1 MPRAVRTAVEVAGR
15 DLGAVRIDSGDLPVL
30 ARQVRPLLDELGAT
44 HTRIILTGDL
54 DEYSIAALGA
64 VPVDGYGVGTSLVTG
79 SGAPT
84 AALVY
89 KLVARAS
96 SAADDDEMEPVAKR
110 SVGKPG
116 RGGRKW
122 AVRHRDQH
130 GTALSERISLTP
142 PEAGPLDRE
151 LLVPLVADGQIV
163 GRSGLKVSGVLCG
176 GEARARHRESLA
188 ELPPYALQL
197 SRGYPAIPTVFD
209 PDGAEPL
216 IQAGGSDALRMAAA
230 RR

>member
-1 MPRAVRTAVEVAGR
+1 
-15 DLGAVRIDSGDLPVL
+15 
-30 ARQVRPLLDELGAT
+30 
-44 HTRIILTGDL
+44 
-54 DEYSIAALGA
+54 
-64 VPVDGYGVGTSLVTG
+64 
-79 SGAPT
+79 
-84 AALVY
+84 VY

-96 SAADDDEMEPVAKR
+96 SASDDGEMVPVAKR

-122 AVRHRDQH
+122 AVRHRDQQ
-130 GTALSERISLTP
+130 GIALSERISLTP

-163 GRSGLKVSGVLCG
+163 GLSGFPAVA
-176 GEARARHRESLA
+176 EARARHRESLA

-209 PDGAEPL
+209 PPDGAE
-216 IQAGGSDALRMAAA
+216 A
-230 RR
+230 